1 MISECLRKEYTYSMI
16 NQLMAGLLL
25 NSCGNFDKSLNIKNS
40 TMKSY
45 FVEMCVLLVG
55 FTKQLYVIF
64 LFSLFNVRV
73 NSEEADVL
81 AK

>member
-1 MISECLRKEYTYSMI
+1 MI

-45 FVEMCVLLVG
+45 FVEMYVLLVG